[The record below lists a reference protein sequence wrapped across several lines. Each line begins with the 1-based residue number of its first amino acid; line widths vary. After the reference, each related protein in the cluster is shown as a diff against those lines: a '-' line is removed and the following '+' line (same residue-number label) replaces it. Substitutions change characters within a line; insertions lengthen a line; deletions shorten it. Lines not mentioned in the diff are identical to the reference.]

1 MKHAW
6 QKSEIIFTRKFI
18 QNLDKCTKSISFSQT
33 RINTML
39 QLIHIY
45 KVSLTDEHG
54 AKQFIIQKNKISKR
68 CLIQAC
74 DSNKELRV
82 KYNPECGD
90 WLLSQQ
96 TADYWMLA
104 HPSFK
109 LILWIDGLCL
119 NTSTCWPISAWP
131 HLPYQKPIRTHDTC
145 FDLTWLPAQ
154 PITDQ
159 GKMGIKDKQ

>member
-1 MKHAW
+1 MN
-6 QKSEIIFTRKFI
+6 R
-18 QNLDKCTKSISFSQT
+18 
-33 RINTML
+33 ML

-82 KYNPECGD
+82 KYNPESGD

-96 TADYWMLA
+96 TADY
-104 HPSFK
+104 
-109 LILWIDGLCL
+109 
-119 NTSTCWPISAWP
+119 
-131 HLPYQKPIRTHDTC
+131 
-145 FDLTWLPAQ
+145 
-154 PITDQ
+154 
-159 GKMGIKDKQ
+159 